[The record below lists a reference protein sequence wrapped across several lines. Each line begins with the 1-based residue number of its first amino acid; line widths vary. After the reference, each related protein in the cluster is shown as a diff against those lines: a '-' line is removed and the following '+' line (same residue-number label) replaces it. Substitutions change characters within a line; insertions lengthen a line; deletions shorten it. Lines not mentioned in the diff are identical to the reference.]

1 MQPKNLIHLNW
12 PSALWMA
19 FMAAASVALSL
30 GFACAAPLAA
40 FGAASGLTLNR
51 RNAMLATL
59 GAWLANQA
67 TGCAVLGYPLTANS
81 FAWGAVLGLAAIVA
95 MLAARWSGARVA
107 GHFRAAAPVA
117 AFAAAFLAYEAT
129 LFVAALTFLGGTEDF
144 TAAIIGRVFEI
155 NAISMLGML
164 LLNRAGAL
172 AAANSKEF
180 ERSRRAALA
189 SEPRGAMS
197 SSR

>member
-19 FMAAASVALSL
+19 FIAAASVTLSL

-40 FGAASGLTLNR
+40 FGAASALTLTR

-59 GAWLANQA
+59 GAWLANQT
-67 TGCAVLGYPLTANS
+67 TGCTALGYPLTANS
-81 FAWGAVLGLAAIVA
+81 LAWGAVLGLAAIAA

-107 GHFRAAAPVA
+107 GLFRAAIPVA
-117 AFAAAFLAYEAT
+117 AFAAAFVAYEAT
-129 LFVAALTFLGGTEDF
+129 LFAAALTFLGGTEEF

-155 NAISMLGML
+155 NAIVMLGL
-164 LLNRAGAL
+164 VLLNYATAL
-172 AAANSKEF
+172 ITNP
-180 ERSRRAALA
+180 
-189 SEPRGAMS
+189 SEPGRSETLNPVS
-197 SSR
+197 SAKG